1 VNVQISGASS
11 TTTTMNPTTTVTI
24 ATTMTTTQA
33 TRDYTPTYAGIAL
46 AVIVLLGMS
55 VFMLRRK
62 RTAN

>member
-1 VNVQISGASS
+1 LNVEISGASS

-33 TRDYTPTYAGIAL
+33 TRDYTPTYAGVAL
-46 AVIVLLGMS
+46 AVIALLGVG

-62 RTAN
+62 RATN